1 MTVIV
6 SVVDAQ
12 NRLRLYK
19 RNGHGLEEL
28 GQLRVASDNPE
39 ELAAITTTL
48 AAMAGEDVEDR
59 PKERKKVKAA
69 APKALPPAPEDKP
82 KRRKSPTPQP
92 IKVNPDYLPD
102 LGSNGGRTLLM
113 LEEHGPMHAND
124 IAAEFDWK
132 PGNVSAALSNFKAI
146 GVVEVAEEFQNG
158 VGRTLYRYGLTTHG
172 RESIARAR
180 AHAA

>member
-6 SVVDAQ
+6 SVVDAE

-28 GQLRVASDNPE
+28 GQLRVVSTDPN

-59 PKERKKVKAA
+59 PKERKKIKAA
-69 APKALPPAPEDKP
+69 KVEPKALPPAPA
-82 KRRKSPTPQP
+82 KRRSPTPQP

-102 LGSNGGRTLLM
+102 LGSNGGRTLL
-113 LEEHGPMHAND
+113 LIEERGPMHAND
-124 IAAEFDWK
+124 IAAEFGWK
-132 PGNVSAALSNFKAI
+132 PGNVSAALSNYKAI
-146 GVVEVAEEFQNG
+146 GVVEVAETFEGAQ
-158 VGRTLYRYGLTTHG
+158 GRTMFRYGLSKHG
-172 RESIARAR
+172 RESIDRAR
-180 AHAA
+180 AHALT